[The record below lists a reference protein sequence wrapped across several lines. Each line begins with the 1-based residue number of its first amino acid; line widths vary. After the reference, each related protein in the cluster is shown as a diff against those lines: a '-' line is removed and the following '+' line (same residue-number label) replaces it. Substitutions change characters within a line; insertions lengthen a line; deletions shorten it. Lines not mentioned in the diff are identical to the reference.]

1 MAKTYH
7 HGDLKTA
14 AIKKTVEIIQKKGE
28 ADFTLR
34 EIAQSLK
41 VSHTAVYRHFKSK
54 QDLLSHIAEEGFN
67 NLIAA
72 FENSTAGL
80 RSPRQR
86 LTALGRTYIEFALSH
101 SGHYR
106 AMFHQELRC
115 AKDQRAEL
123 EAAGYKAFAIL
134 ADCLHD
140 GMKSQIFKKSNPEEA
155 GRSVWSGIHGFS
167 VLMIDGQFQSLTN
180 KAALNEA
187 IDGHLVFLERAL
199 LK

>member
-54 QDLLSHIAEEGFN
+54 QDLLSHIAEEGFH
-67 NLIAA
+67 NLNQAFNTEIAKA
-72 FENSTAGL
+72 
-80 RSPRQR
+80 RSPRQK
-86 LTALGRTYIEFALSH
+86 LSALGRAYIEFALSH

-106 AMFHQELRC
+106 SMFHQELRC
-115 AKDQRAEL
+115 AKDQRPEL
-123 EAAGYKAFAIL
+123 EEVGLRSFSIL
-134 ADCLHD
+134 VECLQE
-140 GMKSQIFKKSNPEEA
+140 GMKSQVFRKTDALIA
-155 GRSVWSGIHGFS
+155 ARSVWSGIHGFS
-167 VLMIDGQFQSLTN
+167 VLMIDGQFQSLQSRTSV
-180 KAALNEA
+180 AEA
-187 IDGHLVFLERAL
+187 IEQHLAFLERSL